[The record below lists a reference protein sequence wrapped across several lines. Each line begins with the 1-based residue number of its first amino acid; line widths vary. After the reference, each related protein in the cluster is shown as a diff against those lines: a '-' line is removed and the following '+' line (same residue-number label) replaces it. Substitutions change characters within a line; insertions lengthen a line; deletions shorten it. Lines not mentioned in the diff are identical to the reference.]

1 MVGDTLNGIRR
12 DRIAMCGDMLH
23 TDILGAAAPSMVL
36 QPTSVA
42 CVYQHADPH
51 WEYHRRISV
60 ACERHRPNMCL
71 KPEELCA
78 TALPHSAPC
87 NKSVSS
93 SVSIAVNMVR
103 KSCKFSSTILILGCL
118 CSGFILT
125 RYTMSICGNG
135 RMIISTSSTAL

>member
-1 MVGDTLNGIRR
+1 MRGHVTHGHPWRCSTKHGPPTHI
-12 DRIAMCGDMLH
+12 CGLRLS
-23 TDILGAAAPSMVL
+23 T
-36 QPTSVA
+36 
-42 CVYQHADPH
+42 CNPH

-78 TALPHSAPC
+78 TALPHSVPC

-93 SVSIAVNMVR
+93 SVSIAVKMVR
-103 KSCKFSSTILILGCL
+103 KSCKFSSTILIVGCL
-118 CSGFILT
+118 CSAFILT
-125 RYTMSICGNG
+125 RYTMSICGSG